1 MGSLRI
7 IAVLLLSVW
16 FSQTAGFAQN
26 AQDSSGIAGKNS
38 TSSSKE
44 KTLSPAVETTIS
56 SQSGLSDTTT
66 EERRVTPK
74 KAALLSAVLPGAGQ
88 IYNKKYWKLPL
99 VYGAIGTAGF
109 LFVNNRYWY
118 QQYRTAYINDLD
130 TNNALSQFGLQG
142 ISTSQLREAADASR
156 KNMEYAAIGFAL
168 VYVLQLVDATVDA
181 HLFHFDVTEDLSL
194 NWQPTTFRRSF
205 GTQQYGLALQL
216 NF

>member
-1 MGSLRI
+1 MGLLRTTIILSLLI
-7 IAVLLLSVW
+7 FYAQSVAIA
-16 FSQTAGFAQN
+16 QG
-26 AQDSSGIAGKNS
+26 AQDSTGSSRKGEEKGLEASKPETLVESS
-38 TSSSKE
+38 TS
-44 KTLSPAVETTIS
+44 
-56 SQSGLSDTTT
+56 LSDTTS
-66 EERRVTPK
+66 EERKVTPK

-99 VYGAIGTAGF
+99 VYGALGTAGF

-130 TNNALSQFGLQG
+130 TNNAISQFALQG
-142 ISTSQLREAADASR
+142 ISTGQLREAADASR
-156 KNMEYAAIGFAL
+156 RNMEYAAIGFAL

-181 HLFHFDVTEDLSL
+181 HLFHFDVTDDLSL
-194 NWQPTTFRRSF
+194 NWQPATFRRSF